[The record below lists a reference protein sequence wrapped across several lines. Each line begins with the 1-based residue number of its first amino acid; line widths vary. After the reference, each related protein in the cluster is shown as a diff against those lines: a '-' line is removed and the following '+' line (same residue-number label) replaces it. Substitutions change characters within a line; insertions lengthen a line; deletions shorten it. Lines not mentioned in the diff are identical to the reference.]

1 MTTDKQ
7 WEKSIL
13 FWDNEMLAEF
23 DRSKMTI
30 KDFRELKLRDSSNLS
45 GNQDKIEVLVIERTM
60 KYSFGSA
67 DYRIIVSTSEI
78 PQDKYP
84 AIKKAIESILNN
96 DTVVEDSK
104 IKELESL
111 IEYYQAEFNA
121 NQDKVYTVT
130 DNSNVACLSLN
141 DIKWWIEKYFD
152 YPGGISIEK
161 LKQLVSEKLKQKP

>member
-45 GNQDKIEVLVIERTM
+45 DNQD
-60 KYSFGSA
+60 
-67 DYRIIVSTSEI
+67 
-78 PQDKYP
+78 
-84 AIKKAIESILNN
+84 
-96 DTVVEDSK
+96 K